1 MLPLAC
7 FIVLSVIGQTL
18 NVFISLA
25 VETYVTK
32 ATSILVFFALFL
44 GVFWL
49 AWKITQ
55 WLVDRQ
61 ERLTTTAQ
69 RQQLVVMLTT
79 AAQLPILA

>member
-7 FIVLSVIGQTL
+7 FVALAVIGQAL
-18 NVFISLA
+18 NVVISLQ

-44 GVFWL
+44 AVFWL

-55 WLVDRQ
+55 WVVERRQSTAVDSRH
-61 ERLTTTAQ
+61 LIA
-69 RQQLVVMLTT
+69 MLTT
-79 AAQLPILA
+79 AAQLPILV